1 MKSNDCLA
9 GIDGM
14 NFASLDLNL
23 LRVFDAMA
31 AECNTTRVGAR
42 VGLSQPAVSAALNRL
57 RHATGDALFVREGNR
72 MVPTP
77 RAEAMAAPVRAA
89 LAAIER
95 TLAAPGVFDPARA
108 TRGFR
113 LLGQDYFSTLVMP
126 RLAALAEAEAPGVV
140 LQMLDLAGGPAAN
153 LAEGRV
159 DLCLDIARSVPEWVE
174 SERLY
179 RSDLVGAAAKGHPGL
194 AGVAPGATI
203 PAEVYAGLRHA
214 IVSGDG
220 SARGTVDAALEA
232 VGLRRRVVLTL
243 PHFHAVALAAAD
255 SSVVASLP
263 QHFARAVA
271 PRLGLELYRL
281 PVPAPAVEIH
291 MFWHSRDRLD
301 PASLWLRT
309 GVRAASAAVSAAVF
323 AAIAAADPIPPVTES
338 H

>member
-1 MKSNDCLA
+1 
-9 GIDGM
+9 M

-23 LRVFDAMA
+23 LRVFDAMV
-31 AECNTTRVGAR
+31 AERNTTRVGAR

-77 RAEAMAAPVRAA
+77 RAEAMAAPVQAA

-95 TLAAPGVFDPARA
+95 TLAAPEAFDPGRA
-108 TRGFR
+108 SRGFR

-126 RLAALAEAEAPGVV
+126 RLAAMAEAAAPGVV
-140 LQMLDLAGGPAAN
+140 LQMLGLPGGPAAN

-159 DLCLDIARSVPEWVE
+159 DLALDIARSVPEWVE

-179 RSDLVGAAAKGHPGL
+179 GSELLGAAARGHPGL
-194 AGVAPGATI
+194 AGVAPGAVI
-203 PAEVYAGLRHA
+203 PIEVYAGLRHA
-214 IVSGDG
+214 IVAGDG

-255 SSVVASLP
+255 SGIVASLP

-271 PRLGLELYRL
+271 PRLGLALYRL
-281 PVPAPAVEIH
+281 PVPAPAVEIR
-291 MFWHSRDRLD
+291 MYWHGRSAVD
-301 PASLWLRT
+301 PASLWLRA
-309 GVRAASAAVSAAVF
+309 GVRAVA
-323 AAIAAADPIPPVTES
+323 AAIAAGEAIPPGGES